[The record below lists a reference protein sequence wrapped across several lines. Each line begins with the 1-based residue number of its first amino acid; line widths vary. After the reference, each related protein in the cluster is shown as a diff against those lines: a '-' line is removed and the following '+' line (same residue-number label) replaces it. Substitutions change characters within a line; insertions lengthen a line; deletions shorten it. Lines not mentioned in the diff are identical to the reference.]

1 MAVSM
6 RQVATGC
13 LGLSGP
19 ISMTTGVFGY
29 TYGLPSRPIALKRQ
43 LELARGTA
51 FNLSVILV
59 GHRDDFS
66 GTISRADVAL
76 ITYAVQGTREIYAQ
90 QDVGV
95 RKVFWT
101 HIPEDDVGNYAII
114 TDQPEAEDLTEDWS
128 ASRNDGLDVF
138 FVQSIVNAAG
148 WSTTPGPCDKGS
160 KGMSGAVLQ
169 LSGPDDFTSVLLAHE
184 VGHYLGLAHAN
195 SLHNVMGVDAD
206 GNGIGDIED
215 FSTGLTSAQGK
226 TMKTHCSMKGAC

>member
-29 TYGLPSRPIALKRQ
+29 VFGLPSRPIALKRQ
-43 LELARGTA
+43 LELAKGTA

-59 GHRDDFS
+59 GHRTDFS
-66 GTISRADVAL
+66 GTISRADVAR

-90 QDVGV
+90 QNVGV

-101 HIPEDDVGNYAII
+101 HIPEEDVGNYTII
-114 TDQPEAEDLTEDWS
+114 TDKPEAEDLTEDWS
-128 ASRNDGLDVF
+128 AGNDGVDAF
-138 FVQSIVNAAG
+138 FVQSILNAGG
-148 WSTTPGPCDKGS
+148 WSTTPGPCDKS
-160 KGMSGAVLQ
+160 DKGMSGAVLE
-169 LSGPDDFTSVLLAHE
+169 LSGSDDFTSVLLAHE
-184 VGHYLGLAHAN
+184 VGHYLGLEHASSIN
-195 SLHNVMGVDAD
+195 NVMGVDSD
-206 GNGIGDIED
+206 GNGIGEISTS
-215 FSTGLTSAQGK
+215 STGLSSSQGS